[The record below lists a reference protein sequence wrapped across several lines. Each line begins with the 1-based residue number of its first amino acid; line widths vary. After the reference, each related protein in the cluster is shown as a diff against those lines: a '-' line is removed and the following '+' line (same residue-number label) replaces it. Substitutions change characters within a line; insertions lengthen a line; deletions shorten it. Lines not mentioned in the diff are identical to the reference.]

1 MLLNLLQFLPAVL
14 EMTALL
20 RSGSDRFRRPWS
32 SPSLPYA
39 GCLGLRGS
47 SRPCVRFLL
56 LRPCP
61 CRATLHPGASPRI
74 LAGCCSLFVLL
85 FGPSFSA
92 RGLLVE
98 CFHSCPPKYP
108 FFPSGLQMMKK
119 IKKRLLLL
127 FSLQKKKKIRVRLY
141 YQTTLTIWLLSYTGV
156 LSLVLCLYS
165 DIMTVSG
172 GFSTCAVTL

>member
-1 MLLNLLQFLPAVL
+1 MLLNLLRFLPAVW

-20 RSGSDRFRRPWS
+20 RSGSDRLRRPWS

-39 GCLGLRGS
+39 GCLGLCCS
-47 SRPCVRFLL
+47 SRSCVGFQL

-61 CRATLHPGASPRI
+61 CRATLRPGASPRI

-92 RGLLVE
+92 RGLLTE

-108 FFPSGLQMMKK
+108 FLPSGLHMMKK
-119 IKKRLLLL
+119 IKERLLLL
-127 FSLQKKKKIRVRLY
+127 FSLQKKKIRVRLY
-141 YQTTLTIWLLSYTGV
+141 YQTMLTIWLLSYTGV
-156 LSLVLCLYS
+156 LPLVLCLYS

-172 GFSTCAVTL
+172 GFSTCAFTL